1 MRLYQIIEARSPEHM
16 KRAAIISGLGN
27 AFFNIHKTPSSITV
41 EIYDLDI
48 FRENLQNDRGP
59 NTERATARALQEAEV
74 GHAMMNQTD
83 NPTNVHIQLDSAY
96 RGKGLGATLYE
107 ICLEIATAENKAVML
122 SGARGDGISSEDAY
136 RTWNHFLKN
145 RQNIIAIPFDLYA
158 SRHDIKHQHEK
169 YGIKFNE
176 QQIAKNLLSGRVIRS
191 LQDKRPQMGR
201 FDPRSET
208 PIPTE
213 IMDSLKQQYPAAFHV
228 YQRNMYTIPQLQQ
241 AGKIVETNS
250 RSELVQTALKLAKI
264 PTPVRTQE
272 AAFVDDEDYDY

>member
-27 AFFNIHKTPSSITV
+27 AFFNIFKTAGSITV

-48 FRENLQNDRGP
+48 FRNNLQSDGGP
-59 NTERATARALQEAEV
+59 VTERAMARALQEAEV
-74 GHAMMNQTD
+74 GHAMMNQRD
-83 NPTNVHIQLDSAY
+83 NPTNIHIQLDRDY

-107 ICLEIATAENKAVML
+107 ICLEIATAEGKAVML

-136 RTWNHFLKN
+136 RTWNHFLNN

-191 LQDKRPQMGR
+191 FQDKRPQMGR
-201 FDPRSET
+201 FDPRSEA